1 MSDAET
7 SLSRARRVDAACDR
21 FEAQWRAGG
30 QPRVEEFLAGA
41 DETDRDSLR
50 AALAAVEAELVE
62 SATETSE
69 HRDGGTAE
77 LPRPEEPIP
86 GAIGRFEVRGLLGK
100 GAFGRVFRA
109 HDP

>member
-30 QPRVEEFLAGA
+30 QPRVEDFLAGA
-41 DETDRDSLR
+41 DETECEPLR
-50 AALAAVEAELVE
+50 AALVAIEAELVQSAQ

-69 HRDGGTAE
+69 HRASGTE
-77 LPRPEEPIP
+77 EMPRPEEPIP
-86 GAIGRFEVRGLLGK
+86 ATIGRFEIRGLL
-100 GAFGRVFRA
+100 
-109 HDP
+109 